1 MKINKEIIIGI
12 VVTLSAFALISVLT
26 GIYGIFYLGFMF
38 VAVTITLNLFFK
50 KSLIAKTTAVVL
62 NTDIIYKILMPKKY
76 KNAIKE
82 LEEKENNEK
91 T

>member
-1 MKINKEIIIGI
+1 MKINKEFVIGI
-12 VVTLSAFALISVLT
+12 IVTLSAFAIVAALT
-26 GIYGIFYLGFMF
+26 GIYGILYLGFMF
-38 VAVTITLNLFFK
+38 VAVVITLNLFFR
-50 KSLIAKTTAVVL
+50 KSLVSKTTAVVL

-82 LEEKENNEK
+82 LEEKEANEK

>member
-1 MKINKEIIIGI
+1 MKINKEAIIGI
-12 VVTLSAFALISVLT
+12 VVTLSAFALIAALT

-38 VAVTITLNLFFK
+38 VAVTITLNLFLK
-50 KSLIAKTTAVVL
+50 KSLIAKTTAVIL